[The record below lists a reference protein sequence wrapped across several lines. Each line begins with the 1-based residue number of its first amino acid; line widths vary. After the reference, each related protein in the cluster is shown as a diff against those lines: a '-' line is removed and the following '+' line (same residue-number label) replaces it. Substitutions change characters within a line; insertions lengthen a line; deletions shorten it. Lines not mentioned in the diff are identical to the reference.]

1 MVIRRWCAGAVAGLG
16 RCAAVAA
23 LALAGQAARSAMP
36 DTGALPAAVRQAL
49 AQAQVPEQAMA
60 AVVLPLDGAAPLL
73 AWSAGKAM
81 NPASVFKL
89 VTTQAALEIL
99 GPAYV
104 WTTPVW
110 LHGTLADGVLDG
122 ALVIKGQGDPKW
134 TVERLWLLLRRLRQ
148 MGLAE
153 IRGDIVIDRS
163 AFAAPE
169 AAPGDFDGEPLRPY
183 NVAPDAL
190 LLAQRSLVY
199 SFTPLPARGV
209 ALVSVEPVL
218 DGMAVDAEVP
228 LSAGPC
234 EDWRSA
240 LKATPADPLRM
251 RFEGSYPRACGEQ
264 SWPLAYA
271 DPASFDA
278 RLVKAL
284 WRSLGGQ
291 LGGVVRDGASPSTP
305 ASLVLSSAPLPEL
318 VRDINKYSNNVMA
331 QQLFLSLGL
340 SQRGLGSSDNA
351 RRVLAGWL
359 HESFG
364 ALADAAVVD
373 NGSGL
378 SRSQRLSAE
387 LLARLLLRAWHS
399 ATMPELLASLPVAGL
414 DGTLR
419 RSRSSVGRAHL
430 KTGSLRDVA
439 ATAGYVLAADG
450 QRRILVAIIQ
460 HPQANAAR
468 PALEALLQWAGNPP
482 GQTSAAAASTA
493 AASGSTSG
501 PANPTTRR
509 QKR

>member
-1 MVIRRWCAGAVAGLG
+1 MQTPACQASPRLRPGL
-16 RCAAVAA
+16 AAWAIVLAMAAASSAVAA
-23 LALAGQAARSAMP
+23 MP
-36 DTGALPAAVRQAL
+36 DHGELPPAVRAAL
-49 AQAQVPEQAMA
+49 AQAQVPAQALA
-60 AVVLPLDGAAPLL
+60 AVVLSLDGQATPLL
-73 AWSAGKAM
+73 SWQAGKAM

-104 WTTPVW
+104 WNTPVW
-110 LHGTLADGVLDG
+110 LQGTLADGVLDG

-148 MGLAE
+148 MGVAD
-153 IRGDIVIDRS
+153 IRGGVVIDRS

-169 AAPGDFDGEPLRPY
+169 GSPGDFDGEPLRPY

-199 SFTPLPARGV
+199 TFTPLPARGV

-218 DGMAVDAEVP
+218 DGMTVDAEVA

-234 EDWRSA
+234 DDWRGA

-251 RFEGSYPRACGEQ
+251 HFDGSYPRVCGEQ

-278 RLVKAL
+278 RLIVAL
-284 WRSLGGQ
+284 WRSMGGR
-291 LGGVVRDGASPSTP
+291 LSGSVRDGSAPATPPSF
-305 ASLVLSSAPLPEL
+305 VLSSAPLPEL

-340 SQRGLGSSDNA
+340 AQRGLGSADNA
-351 RRVLAGWL
+351 RLVLAGWL
-359 HESFG
+359 RESFG
-364 ALADAAVVD
+364 ELADSVLID

-378 SRSQRLSAE
+378 SRSQRVSAE
-387 LLARLLLRAWHS
+387 LLASLLLRAWHS

-414 DGTLR
+414 DGTMR

-439 ATAGYVLAADG
+439 ATAGYVLTADG
-450 QRRILVAIIQ
+450 HRRILVALIQ

-468 PALEALLQWAGNPP
+468 PALEALLQWAANAP
-482 GQTSAAAASTA
+482 GQAST
-493 AASGSTSG
+493 STADVK
-501 PANPTTRR
+501 PAPQPRRR